1 MDVPQSPAPTTAAD
15 VGNTRAIIIQPKKP
29 DMITTPWIGRKPSP
43 TRPKHVI
50 PAERWPIS

>member
-50 PAERWPIS
+50 PAERWPI